1 MECVVPWSVYTI
13 CFIYSTKYIY
23 KSQHA
28 TLRGSPFL
36 DFWSPFF
43 FSGFSKSPS
52 CHLTGTT
59 VDDSEILQ
67 LSWHANSPISAICFT
82 EISSGEPPIFW
93 NINSVMNF
101 RWSKFPNTKSSKN
114 SKMIIFP
121 KLGFQKHQPKF
132 PKMPKTKR
140 IWEDSGGFI
149 RWLHRTLEYDDH
161 VKPVKVDGWSRCY
174 VWETS
179 AKEYT

>member
-1 MECVVPWSVYTI
+1 MCCSLECIHNMFHLLNEIYLQIPTCNPQREPFPRFLVTI
-13 CFIYSTKYIY
+13 
-23 KSQHA
+23 
-28 TLRGSPFL
+28 
-36 DFWSPFF
+36 F

-114 SKMIIFP
+114 SKMIIFQNWVF
-121 KLGFQKHQPKF
+121 KSINQNFQKCPK
-132 PKMPKTKR
+132 PKGSEKTLVASYA
-140 IWEDSGGFI
+140 DCTG
-149 RWLHRTLEYDDH
+149 H
-161 VKPVKVDGWSRCY
+161 WSTMTT
-174 VWETS
+174 WNLL
-179 AKEYT
+179 K

>member
-1 MECVVPWSVYTI
+1 MCCSLECI
-13 CFIYSTKYIY
+13 HNMFHLLNKIYLQIPTCNPS
-23 KSQHA
+23 
-28 TLRGSPFL
+28 REPFPR
-36 DFWSPFF
+36 FWSLF
-43 FSGFSKSPS
+43 FSSFFKSPS
-52 CHLTGTT
+52 CYLTGTT

-67 LSWHANSPISAICFT
+67 RSWHANSPICFA

-101 RWSKFPNTKSSKN
+101 W
-114 SKMIIFP
+114 
-121 KLGFQKHQPKF
+121 KF